1 MKRLNTILAL
11 FILIIS
17 TPWHAVSP
25 GNRQLKRPQRKSPS
39 SHRKRKRPIET
50 EAPTEEITPSA
61 TAYTCPAGL
70 TAMTAFSVEFC
81 YPSTLAT
88 GVAQAMIPRK
98 PTRSDERAMG
108 LQPGY
113 D

>member
-11 FILIIS
+11 FVLIIS
-17 TPWHAVSP
+17 TLACSFPWESP
-25 GNRQLKRPQRKSPS
+25 TEAPTTEVPVVPS
-39 SHRKRKRPIET
+39 ETEAPIET

-81 YPSTLAT
+81 YPSSLAT
-88 GVAQAMIPRK
+88 GVAQAMIPEN
-98 PTRSDERAMG
+98 PPDPMSAPWITTRI
-108 LQPGY
+108 
-113 D
+113 